1 MTWLSLV
8 LALLLEQFR
17 PISAQNPILGAYTL
31 FTDQVERNFNAGSY
45 RHGVIAWTIAVA
57 VPALIVVLLCGLLY
71 LIHPLLT
78 WVFSIGVLYLTMGF
92 RQFSHAFSGIAEALK
107 DGDLPVA
114 RRALAA
120 WTRQSTSELDHNE
133 VSRVATE
140 QGLIDS
146 YRYVFGPVFWFV
158 LLGPIGVV
166 VYRAATI
173 LQQRW
178 GSRPEA
184 EGERFGEFARQA
196 AEAIDWLPIR
206 ATAASFAI
214 VGDFEDAVYCWRQQ
228 AQSWINHTY
237 GILLAAGAGA
247 IGVRLGLPL
256 HQDYTVKFR
265 PELGTG
271 EDADPNTLTCA
282 VGLVW
287 RTVLF
292 WLALLLLLTLASW
305 F

>member
-17 PISAQNPILGAYTL
+17 PIGAQNPVLGAYTL
-31 FTDQVERNFNAGSY
+31 FADQVERNFNAGSY
-45 RHGVIAWTIAVA
+45 RHGVIAWIIAVA
-57 VPALIVVLLCGLLY
+57 VPALSILALCGLLY

-78 WVFSIGVLYLTMGF
+78 WVFSIAVLYLTMGF

-107 DGDLPVA
+107 DGDLLVA

-133 VSRVATE
+133 ISRVATE

-158 LLGPIGVV
+158 LLGPVGVV

-178 GSRPEA
+178 SSPDV

-196 AEAIDWLPIR
+196 AEIIDWLPIR

-247 IGVRLGLPL
+247 IGVKLGLPL

-287 RTVLF
+287 RTLLF